1 MADSGTGQRGQAT
14 VELAL
19 ALPLIALI
27 TGVLVE
33 FGMLVADQARL
44 WHAAREAARVAA
56 VDPDEDHQLEAARAT
71 GLDDLEMRTRPEPKF
86 RVQGRPVE
94 VSLRYL
100 PDGSVPLVGELF
112 ELITLSSSATMRI
125 ETP

>member
-1 MADSGTGQRGQAT
+1 MVRRADERGQAT

-19 ALPLIALI
+19 ALPLVALVI
-27 TGVLVE
+27 GILVE

-56 VDPDEDHQLEAARAT
+56 VDADSDHQMRAAEET
-71 GLDDLEMRTRPEPKF
+71 GLGPLEMSTEPQPNL

-94 VSLRYL
+94 VTLSYS
-100 PDGSVPLVGELF
+100 PSGSVPVIGELF
-112 ELITLSSSATMRI
+112 EAIELTSSATMRI

>member
-1 MADSGTGQRGQAT
+1 MAEGRRDQRGQAT

-19 ALPLIALI
+19 ALPLIALV

-56 VDPDEDHQLEAARAT
+56 VDADEDHQLQAARET
-71 GLDDLEMRTRPEPKF
+71 GLDDLVMRTRPEANF

-94 VSLRYL
+94 VSLSHR

-112 ELITLSSSATMRI
+112 ERITLSSSATMRI